1 MISTLY
7 IDGVKLDQFTDENI
21 SVISS
26 VLDIKDITK
35 NTTDYTRSFTVP
47 ASRLNNQ
54 TFSHYYDFN
63 IDDGFDA
70 RKKIDGEIH
79 LDGIVFKTGKWRL
92 QKVNLKKG
100 KPESYTINFFGLLV
114 GLKDKARDLELSDLN
129 LSAYDHD
136 FSSTFVYNGL
146 TTGLFSGDII
156 YPCLAK
162 KRWILDSDVVT
173 QTETTSNIFYDGA
186 GVNGIVWDDLR
197 PSLKLIRIL
206 EAIETK
212 LGVTFSRHFFDT
224 SEFSN
229 LYMWLNPD
237 KENEIK
243 GNSQQ
248 VDWDGNDPSFPTFP
262 GDTWMNWT
270 TNVGT
275 YERDANHFLIACN
288 ITPEAGFETVEY
300 TVRGISNGEV
310 IQETTVEQGSG
321 VVTVNTQGN
330 ALGTYLI
337 SFEVSSQVDFQYTS
351 YLFQLQRD
359 DGLAFVAQDRTTGS
373 AQTLDGDFV
382 ISKNVPKL
390 KIIDFLKGIF
400 QMFKLVIIPTA
411 EDTYYVNTLEGYYSE
426 GSTIDITKYINW
438 ETFDVERGDILNE
451 ISFKFQEPTTIANLK
466 YEELNKRGYGDLI
479 QRLYTDSTETEL
491 LDGDSFTVELP
502 FEQIQYERLIDVQDG
517 VVSDMQYGAVIDED
531 LAPANPKAHIHYAK
545 RKQQAIKDI
554 GFIDDLGVQFPIPGT
569 TAVWIPL
576 HGNDFTYPIYSTT
589 FNTNPNE
596 WDGVFMEKN
605 LYSNHYAS
613 YISDIFNIKKRTF
626 KYKAVLPLRIATKL
640 ELNDVL
646 FIKNNYY
653 RIDKWSY
660 NLLNGETDF
669 ELINSFETTIN
680 PFTTSATNITTNY
693 EAKDELIYIT
703 NLKGSSSTIV
713 VNDLGF
719 GTAWVVPVTYE
730 TSATDP
736 NVLTFEIAANT
747 LETDRTA
754 SVTVTQAVTGATITI
769 FIYQTLQTYY
779 PSFDFTDSRNSMN
792 IATIALRN

>member
-7 IDGVKLDQFTDENI
+7 IDGVKLDQYKDENI
-21 SVISS
+21 EVISS

-129 LSAYDHD
+129 LSAYNHD

-173 QTETTSNIFYDGA
+173 QNETTSNVFYDGA
-186 GVNGIVWDDLR
+186 GVNGIIWDDLR
-197 PSLKLIRIL
+197 PSLKLIRII
-206 EAIETK
+206 EAIEAK
-212 LGVTFSRHFFDT
+212 LGVTFSRQFFDT
-224 SEFSN
+224 SEFTN

-237 KENEIK
+237 KESEIK
-243 GNSQQ
+243 GNTQTI
-248 VDWDGNDPSFPTFP
+248 DWNGGQLPTYP

-270 TNVGT
+270 TDVGT
-275 YERDANHFLIACN
+275 YERDSEYFYLQCV
-288 ITPEAGFETVEY
+288 ITPEAGFEDVEY
-300 TVRGISNGEV
+300 TIRCISNGENFSELNMPNGGEGTLV
-310 IQETTVEQGSG
+310 ADFQSSAQ
-321 VVTVNTQGN
+321 N
-330 ALGTYLI
+330 TYLV

-351 YLFQLQRD
+351 L
-359 DGLAFVAQDRTTGS
+359 LAQTRFTNPTTATAVDVSTGT

-382 ISKNVPKL
+382 ITKNIPKL

-411 EDTYYVNTLEGYYSE
+411 EDTYYVNTLDGYYSE

-451 ISFKFQEPTTIANLK
+451 ISFKFQPPTTIANLK

-517 VVSDMQYGAVIDED
+517 VVSEMQYGAVIDED
-531 LAPANPKAHIHYAK
+531 EAPANPKAHIHYAK
-545 RKQQAIKDI
+545 RIGQGIKAI
-554 GFIDDLGVQFPIPGT
+554 GFINDLGAQIQIPGT

-703 NLKGSSSTIV
+703 NLNGSSSTIV

-769 FIYQTLQTYY
+769 FIYQTLQAYY
-779 PSFDFTDSRNSMN
+779 PSFDFTDTRNSMN